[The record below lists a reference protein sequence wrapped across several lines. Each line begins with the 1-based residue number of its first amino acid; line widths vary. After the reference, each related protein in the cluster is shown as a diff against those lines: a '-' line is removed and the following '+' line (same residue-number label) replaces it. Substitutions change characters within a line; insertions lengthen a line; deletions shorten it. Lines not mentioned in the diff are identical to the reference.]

1 MDQEKADG
9 GGRRRRSRATSS
21 SGSGASSTAAAAA
34 AERKEMER
42 RRRQDMKGLC
52 VKLASL
58 IPKEHCSMSK
68 MQAASRTQLGSL
80 DEAAAYIKKLK
91 ERVDELHHKRSMMS
105 ITSSRCRSG
114 GGGGPAAAAGQSTS
128 GGGGGEEEEEDMTR
142 TTAAAAVVEVRQHVQ
157 EGSLI
162 SLDVVLICSAARP
175 VKFHDVI
182 TVLEEEGADIIS
194 ANFSLAA
201 HNFYYTI
208 YSRAFSSRIG
218 IEASRI
224 SERLR
229 ALVIRS

>member
-9 GGRRRRSRATSS
+9 GGRRRRSRATRS
-21 SGSGASSTAAAAA
+21 SGSGASSTA

-58 IPKEHCSMSK
+58 IPNEHCSKSK
-68 MQAASRTQLGSL
+68 MQGATRTQLGSL

-114 GGGGPAAAAGQSTS
+114 GGVPAAAAGQSTS
-128 GGGGGEEEEEDMTR
+128 GGGGEEEEDMTR

-229 ALVIRS
+229 ALV

>member
-1 MDQEKADG
+1 MQMQG
-9 GGRRRRSRATSS
+9 AT
-21 SGSGASSTAAAAA
+21 
-34 AERKEMER
+34 
-42 RRRQDMKGLC
+42 
-52 VKLASL
+52 
-58 IPKEHCSMSK
+58 
-68 MQAASRTQLGSL
+68 RTQLGSL

-114 GGGGPAAAAGQSTS
+114 GGVPAAAAGQSTS
-128 GGGGGEEEEEDMTR
+128 GGGGEEEEDMTR
-142 TTAAAAVVEVRQHVQ
+142 TTAAVVEVRQHVQ

-208 YSRAFSSRIG
+208 YSRVYTPTN
-218 IEASRI
+218 
-224 SERLR
+224 L
-229 ALVIRS
+229 LHIRQLLITTY

>member
-1 MDQEKADG
+1 MQMQG
-9 GGRRRRSRATSS
+9 AT
-21 SGSGASSTAAAAA
+21 G
-34 AERKEMER
+34 
-42 RRRQDMKGLC
+42 
-52 VKLASL
+52 
-58 IPKEHCSMSK
+58 
-68 MQAASRTQLGSL
+68 TQLGSL

-128 GGGGGEEEEEDMTR
+128 GGGGEEEEDMTR

-208 YSRAFSSRIG
+208 YSRVYTPTN
-218 IEASRI
+218 
-224 SERLR
+224 L
-229 ALVIRS
+229 LHIRQLLITTY

>member
-1 MDQEKADG
+1 MEEKAG
-9 GGRRRRSRATSS
+9 GGGGGRRRSRATSS
-21 SGSGASSTAAAAA
+21 SGSGASSTAAAA
-34 AERKEMER
+34 ERKEMER

-52 VKLASL
+52 IKLASL
-58 IPKEHCSMSK
+58 IPKEHYSK
-68 MQAASRTQLGSL
+68 SKAATRTQLGSL

-91 ERVDELHHKRSMMS
+91 ERVDELHHKRSMH
-105 ITSSRCRSG
+105 ITSSG
-114 GGGGPAAAAGQSTS
+114 GVVAAAAGQSTS
-128 GGGGGEEEEEDMTR
+128 GGGSEEDM
-142 TTAAAAVVEVRQHVQ
+142 TTAAAAAVEVKVRQHVQ

-229 ALVIRS
+229 ALA

>member
-9 GGRRRRSRATSS
+9 GGRRRRS
-21 SGSGASSTAAAAA
+21 SGSGASSTA

-58 IPKEHCSMSK
+58 IPNEHCSKSK
-68 MQAASRTQLGSL
+68 MQGATGTQLGSL

-114 GGGGPAAAAGQSTS
+114 GGVPAAAAGQSTS
-128 GGGGGEEEEEDMTR
+128 GGGGEEEEDMTR

-229 ALVIRS
+229 ALAMTTEVIRS

>member
-1 MDQEKADG
+1 MEEKADG

-21 SGSGASSTAAAAA
+21 AAAAAAA

-52 VKLASL
+52 IKLASL
-58 IPKEHCSMSK
+58 VPKEHYSK
-68 MQAASRTQLGSL
+68 SKGATRSQLSSL
-80 DEAAAYIKKLK
+80 DEAAVYIRKLK
-91 ERVDELHHKRSMMS
+91 ERVDELQHRRRMHM
-105 ITSSRCRSG
+105 TV
-114 GGGGPAAAAGQSTS
+114 AAAGQSTS
-128 GGGGGEEEEEDMTR
+128 GGGGSEEDEMTMR
-142 TTAAAAVVEVRQHVQ
+142 RGDVVVEVQ
-157 EGSLI
+157 EGSS

-182 TVLEEEGADIIS
+182 TVLEEEGADIIN

-201 HNFYYTI
+201 HKIYYTI